1 MIAWLVFTTIVGA
14 CVGSFLNVVVYRLPR
29 GLSVVNPPS
38 SCPKCEHKL
47 AAWDNVPVL
56 GWIWLKG
63 KCRYCKNPISMQYPI
78 VEAITGLLFG
88 GWFAVCYLTNMQPGY
103 SGPGIGATVLI
114 FIVTCVLLSGLIVGT
129 IIDARMFIIPLSICW
144 VITICAVVVLPV
156 STALFPQTVQRVML
170 PGDGASLGLVGGGK
184 LQLKEVR
191 EPYRYHHKVELGV
204 QRYPPIKQVQI
215 SAAPLVSAK
224 TAACGLGGIIGLIIS
239 LVLMKIKLL
248 PRSFDIPLTE
258 EEIANW
264 PDNEDAVLQL
274 PIIIAPLIGA
284 GIALIGAG
292 QMWSSGWGGT
302 DILLRAVI
310 GMVGGYGVVLVVM
323 LAGRKWVLKNRGE
336 VETDND
342 SDENDDNI
350 SELAAPVG
358 NVRLEMLKEC
368 AFIAIPIAV
377 GLAAM
382 KLMGEM
388 KWLEGDVMRISGGAL
403 FGYLIGAATVWG
415 TRIGGSLLFG
425 KEAMGLG
432 DVHLMGAVGAVCGW
446 KVAVVAFF
454 IAPFFGLTF
463 AVVSL
468 GFGKVLRLKGVQIPY
483 GPHLAVAT
491 GVVMLWEQPLMVM
504 LGGVFGV

>member
-1 MIAWLVFTTIVGA
+1 MIAWLIFTTIVGA

-38 SCPKCEHKL
+38 SCPKCDHKL

-56 GWIWLKG
+56 GWLWLRG
-63 KCRYCKNPISMQYPI
+63 KCRYCKNPISIQYPI
-78 VEAITGLLFG
+78 VEAVTGLLFG
-88 GWFAVCYLTNMQPGY
+88 GWFAVCYLTQMQPGY
-103 SGPGIGATVLI
+103 SGPGINTTALI
-114 FIVTCVLLSGLIVGT
+114 FIVTCILLSALIVGT

-144 VITICAVVVLPV
+144 VITVCALVMLPL
-156 STALFPQTVQRVML
+156 STALFPKSVQHIML
-170 PGDGASLGLVGGGK
+170 PNDSAAAPGLSLIGSGR

-191 EPYRYHHKVELGV
+191 EPYRYHHKVELAI
-204 QRYPPIKQVQI
+204 QQYPPLKQVEI

-224 TAACGLGGIIGLIIS
+224 TTACGIGGIIGLLIS
-239 LVLMKIKLL
+239 IVLMKLKLL

-264 PDNEDAVLQL
+264 PDNEEAVLQL

-284 GIALIGAG
+284 GLALIGAG
-292 QMWSSGWGGT
+292 GMWSSGWGGT
-302 DILLRAVI
+302 DVLLRAVI
-310 GMVGGYGVVLVVM
+310 GMIAGYVVVLGIM
-323 LAGRKWVLKNRGE
+323 LAGRKWVLKTRDD
-336 VETDND
+336 VPET
-342 SDENDDNI
+342 EADDDQAQ
-350 SELAAPVG
+350 LAAPIG
-358 NVRLEMLKEC
+358 NVRIEMLKEC
-368 AFIAIPIAV
+368 AFIAIPITV
-377 GLAAM
+377 GLLTM
-382 KLMGEM
+382 KLIGEM
-388 KWLEGDVMRISGGAL
+388 SSLEGDVIRTLGGVL
-403 FGYLIGAATVWG
+403 FGYLIGAATVWA

-454 IAPFFGLTF
+454 MAPFFGLTF

-468 GFGKVLRLKGVQIPY
+468 GLGKVLRLKGVQIPY